1 MRAALLLQIAWRSA
15 WHRRFGLGLVLVS
28 VALSSFLL
36 LAVERLRHDLRESF
50 SQAVSGTDLIVGPRS
65 GSVQLLLYSVFRIG
79 QASHNMRWDSVQ
91 ALQRD
96 PAVAWVLPISLG
108 DSHRGFPVVA
118 TTPGYF
124 EHFRHGR
131 REPLRLAQGRP
142 FGAGPQALFEGVL
155 GAEVAARLG
164 YHLGDRLVLA
174 HGAGEIES
182 DAHDEHPFQVVGVL
196 ARTGTPVDRSL
207 HIRLEAME
215 ALHQGSGPGGLGIP
229 GLAGMAG
236 MPGMAGLA
244 GLGRPAAASRA
255 ASSATT
261 GQAPGPAPGAT
272 SGPGSEAALPDL
284 EALTPRS
291 VTAALVGLKS
301 RSAVFSAQRRIADHR
316 GEPLQAILP
325 GVALDELWVAVD
337 FGERALLATGA
348 LVALVSLAGLVAV
361 IVTGLEQRR
370 HELAVLRS
378 VGARPLQIAVLL
390 MLEGSGLTAVGAL
403 LGTAA
408 ALACAHLAGPWVQSQ
423 WGLTLSTAWPSPE
436 EWTLLA
442 AVIAAGS
449 AASLLPGWRAY
460 RVSLA
465 DGLTPPA

>member
-1 MRAALLLQIAWRSA
+1 MKTALLLSIAWRSA

-28 VALSSFLL
+28 VALSCFLL
-36 LAVERLRHDLRESF
+36 LAVERLRHDLRDSF

-79 QASHNMRWDSVQ
+79 QASHNIRWESVQ

-118 TTPGYF
+118 TTPAYF

-131 REPLRLAQGRP
+131 REPLHLAQGRP
-142 FGAGPQALFEGVL
+142 FGDGPQALFEVV
-155 GAEVAARLG
+155 GAEVAARRGYRLG
-164 YHLGDRLVLA
+164 ERLLLA
-174 HGAGEIES
+174 HDAGEIES

-215 ALHQGSGPGGLGIP
+215 ALHQGGGPGGLGMP
-229 GLAGMAG
+229 GLPGTAG
-236 MPGMAGLA
+236 MPGMAGLT
-244 GLGRPAAASRA
+244 GFGQPAE
-255 ASSATT
+255 
-261 GQAPGPAPGAT
+261 APGAA
-272 SGPGSEAALPDL
+272 SGPASGAMSSPGSEAALPNL

-291 VTAALVGLKS
+291 VTAALVGLKR
-301 RSAVFSAQRRIADHR
+301 RSAVFSAQRRIADYR
-316 GEPLQAILP
+316 GEPLLAILP

-378 VGARPLQIAVLL
+378 VGARPRQIAALL
-390 MLEGSGLTAVGAL
+390 LLEGSGLTAVGAL

-442 AVIAAGS
+442 AVVTAGS
-449 AASLLPGWRAY
+449 IASLLPGWRAY

>member
-1 MRAALLLQIAWRSA
+1 MKTALLLSIAWRSA

-28 VALSSFLL
+28 VALSCFLL
-36 LAVERLRHDLRESF
+36 LAVERLRHDLRDSF

-79 QASHNMRWDSVQ
+79 QASHNIRWESVQ

-118 TTPGYF
+118 TTPAYF

-131 REPLRLAQGRP
+131 REPLHLAQGRP
-142 FGAGPQALFEGVL
+142 FGDGPQALFEVVL
-155 GAEVAARLG
+155 GAEVAARRGYRLG
-164 YHLGDRLVLA
+164 ERLLLA

-215 ALHQGSGPGGLGIP
+215 ALHQGGGPGGLGMP
-229 GLAGMAG
+229 GLPGTAG
-236 MPGMAGLA
+236 MPGMAGLT
-244 GLGRPAAASRA
+244 GFGQPAE
-255 ASSATT
+255 
-261 GQAPGPAPGAT
+261 APGAA
-272 SGPGSEAALPDL
+272 SGPASGAMSSPGSEAALPNL
-284 EALTPRS
+284 KALTPRS
-291 VTAALVGLKS
+291 VTAALVGLKR
-301 RSAVFSAQRRIADHR
+301 RSAVFSAQRRIADYR
-316 GEPLQAILP
+316 GEPLLAILP

-378 VGARPLQIAVLL
+378 VGARP
-390 MLEGSGLTAVGAL
+390 
-403 LGTAA
+403 
-408 ALACAHLAGPWVQSQ
+408 
-423 WGLTLSTAWPSPE
+423 
-436 EWTLLA
+436 
-442 AVIAAGS
+442 
-449 AASLLPGWRAY
+449 
-460 RVSLA
+460 
-465 DGLTPPA
+465 

>member
-1 MRAALLLQIAWRSA
+1 MKTALLLSIAWRSA

-28 VALSSFLL
+28 VALSCFLL
-36 LAVERLRHDLRESF
+36 LAVERLRHDLRDSF

-79 QASHNMRWDSVQ
+79 QASHNIRWESVQ

-118 TTPGYF
+118 TTPAYF

-131 REPLRLAQGRP
+131 REPLHLAQGPALRRRAAGAVRG
-142 FGAGPQALFEGVL
+142 GAGRRGWPRGGVTAWAS
-155 GAEVAARLG
+155 GCCWRTAPARSSPTPTTNTPSRWWACWRAPVRRWTARCTSGWRRWRRCTRAADPAASGCRGL
-164 YHLGDRLVLA
+164 
-174 HGAGEIES
+174 
-182 DAHDEHPFQVVGVL
+182 P
-196 ARTGTPVDRSL
+196 GT
-207 HIRLEAME
+207 
-215 ALHQGSGPGGLGIP
+215 
-229 GLAGMAG
+229 AG
-236 MPGMAGLA
+236 MPGMAGLT
-244 GLGRPAAASRA
+244 GFGQPAE
-255 ASSATT
+255 
-261 GQAPGPAPGAT
+261 APGAA
-272 SGPGSEAALPDL
+272 SGPASGAMSSPGSEAALPNL

-291 VTAALVGLKS
+291 VTAALVGLKR
-301 RSAVFSAQRRIADHR
+301 RSAVFSAQRRIADYR
-316 GEPLQAILP
+316 GEPLLAILP

-378 VGARPLQIAVLL
+378 VGARPRQIAALL
-390 MLEGSGLTAVGAL
+390 LLEGSGLTAVGAL

-442 AVIAAGS
+442 AVVTAGS
-449 AASLLPGWRAY
+449 IASLLPGWRAY

>member
-1 MRAALLLQIAWRSA
+1 MKVALLLQIAWRSA
-15 WHRRFGLGLVLVS
+15 WHRRFGLGLVLAS

-36 LAVERLRHDLRESF
+36 LAVERLRHDLRDSF

-108 DSHRGFPVVA
+108 DSHRGFPVLA
-118 TTPGYF
+118 TTPAYF

-131 REPLRLAQGRP
+131 REPLRLAMGRP
-142 FGAGPQALFEGVL
+142 FGDGPQSLAEVVL

-164 YHLGDRLVLA
+164 YRLGDRLVLA

-236 MPGMAGLA
+236 MAGLP
-244 GLGRPAAASRA
+244 GLGRPAATPGA
-255 ASSATT
+255 ASGA
-261 GQAPGPAPGAT
+261 APGPASGTTSGTT

-301 RSAVFSAQRRIADHR
+301 RSAVFSAQRRIADYR
-316 GEPLQAILP
+316 GEPLLAILP

-378 VGARPLQIAVLL
+378 VGARPRQIATLL
-390 MLEGSGLTAVGAL
+390 LLEGSGLTAVGAL
-403 LGTAA
+403 LGAAA
-408 ALACAHLAGPWVQSQ
+408 ALAATHLAGPWVQSQ

-442 AVIAAGS
+442 AVVAAGS